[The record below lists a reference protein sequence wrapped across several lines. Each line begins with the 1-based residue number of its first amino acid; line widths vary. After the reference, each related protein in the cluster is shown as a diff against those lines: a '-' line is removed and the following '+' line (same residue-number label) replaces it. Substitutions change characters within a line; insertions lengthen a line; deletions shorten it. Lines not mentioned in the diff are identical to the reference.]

1 MTNDAEACST
11 CLERKKDLRE
21 VQFELAMVRKELEQ
35 QKKLVESL
43 KQQLKNCWF

>member
-1 MTNDAEACST
+1 MVNDADACST
-11 CLERKKDLRE
+11 CLEMKKDLRE

-43 KQQLKNCWF
+43 KQQLKNK

>member
-1 MTNDAEACST
+1 MTNDADACST
-11 CLERKKDLRE
+11 CLEMKKDLRE

-43 KQQLKNCWF
+43 KQQLKN